1 MPNGY
6 YFVSHT
12 IEQQTVFFAGFD
24 RSYDQI
30 SMQFNIH
37 RRSTYFI
44 RLINWPGSI
53 LILLTLTIFF
63 LPPTASERIIYGNSF
78 QINYKKYL
86 LIDFRCIITY
96 LSIYFINNFCFLY
109 SKTTWYIMA
118 MDGTDYFL

>member
-12 IEQQTVFFAGFD
+12 IDQKIAFFAGFD

-30 SMQFNIH
+30 SIEFNIH

-44 RLINWPGSI
+44 RLLSWPGFI

-63 LPPTASERIIYGNSF
+63 LPPPAFERIIYGT
-78 QINYKKYL
+78 KK
-86 LIDFRCIITY
+86 LI
-96 LSIYFINNFCFLY
+96 FIFC
-109 SKTTWYIMA
+109 SKKKH
-118 MDGTDYFL
+118 FFF